1 MPLYEYRCNKC
12 KRRFS
17 LLVGVTAEKAP
28 LRCPRCG
35 SKSATKLISRIAPI
49 VRDEDL
55 DDLGD
60 LDDADFD
67 GTGEGLDD
75 MDDYGGDDYDGD
87 DYDGDFDD

>member
-1 MPLYEYRCNKC
+1 MPVYEYRCEKC

-35 SKSATKLISRIAPI
+35 SARATKLISRIAPV
-49 VRDEDL
+49 VRGEEL

-60 LDDADFD
+60 LDESDFD
-67 GTGEGLDD
+67 GAGEGLDD
-75 MDDYGGDDYDGD
+75 MDDY
-87 DYDGDFDD
+87 DGDFDD